1 MDDARPT
8 PTVNWEDYID
18 ADPDVMMGKPVVV
31 GTRLTAEFVLELLA
45 GGWTHE
51 MLLESYP
58 SLTDDA
64 IRAIYAFAAEVVGE
78 QRFFSVPLPARR
90 KAARAA
96 VSGG

>member
-1 MDDARPT
+1 MDDAQP
-8 PTVNWEDYID
+8 NLAIDWEDYID
-18 ADPDVMMGKPVVV
+18 ADPEVMVGKPVVA
-31 GTRLTAEFVLELLA
+31 GTRLTVEHLLELLA
-45 GGWTHE
+45 DGWTHE

-58 SLTDDA
+58 ILTEDA

>member
-1 MDDARPT
+1 MDISSST
-8 PTVNWEDYID
+8 PAVNWEDYIE
-18 ADPDVMMGKPVVV
+18 ADPDVMVGKPVVI
-31 GTRLTAEFVLELLA
+31 GTRLTAELVLQLLA

-58 SLTDDA
+58 SLTPEA
-64 IRAIYAFAAEVVGE
+64 IRAIHAFAAEVVGE

-96 VSGG
+96 VPGG